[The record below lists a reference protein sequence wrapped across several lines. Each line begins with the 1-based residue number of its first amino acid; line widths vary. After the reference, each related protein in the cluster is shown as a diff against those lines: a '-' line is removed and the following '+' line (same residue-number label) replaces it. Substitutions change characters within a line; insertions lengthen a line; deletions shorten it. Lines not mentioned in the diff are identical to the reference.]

1 MAATIRRLDPG
12 TVIER
17 IVTALVEVR
26 RRGGPAG
33 QPPALVPADLARVS
47 RWPAWASGAALLE
60 SRSAW
65 WLWCVCRKG
74 STAGGDQ
81 LVMDTPPGR
90 YLVDV
95 LDTRAHAWVSR
106 ESAAG
111 DPLVI
116 GLPHTGHAILV
127 RIRRVATAAGRVRE

>member
-1 MAATIRRLDPG
+1 MATIRRLDSG

-17 IVTALVEVR
+17 IVAALDEIR
-26 RRGGPAG
+26 RRGGPSV
-33 QPPALVPADLARVS
+33 PPRAFIPADLARVE
-47 RWPAWASGAALLE
+47 RWPAWVSGAALLE
-60 SRSAW
+60 SRSTW

-74 STAGGDQ
+74 STAGVDQ
-81 LVMDTPPGR
+81 MVMDTPPGR

-95 LDTRAHAWVSR
+95 LDTHAPAWVSR

-111 DPLVI
+111 APLVV

-127 RIRRVATAAGRVRE
+127 RIRRVSNGVDRPLE